1 MKSFFFAITAII
13 TFSMA
18 FVSCQREV
26 DWSINNPTA
35 ADSSYLIRANVFDT
49 TLAPGTAYLSRC
61 ATGKKQA

>member
-35 ADSSYLIRANVFDT
+35 ADSSYLIRANV
-49 TLAPGTAYLSRC
+49 LIRPWLPELIPCSG
-61 ATGKKQA
+61 